1 MEDAG
6 LSEKGLDVL
15 AFAPHQDDAE
25 VGCGGIIVR
34 LRTLGY
40 AVGIADMTA
49 SEMGTRG
56 NSESRLAECSAAARV
71 MGIDYRIN
79 LGLPDGNMQ
88 ATAEADDAVIRAIRA
103 TRPSLVLAP
112 YPEDRHPDH
121 AAAGRIV
128 PAAAFRA
135 GLRKWDT
142 GQAHHRPLAIGYY
155 MLHDTFVPS
164 LVVDVTE
171 QWAVKME
178 ALRCYRTQFAVP
190 GAPEDEEPTYISTP
204 EFLHRLE
211 ARALYFGSK
220 IATRYGEPLYT
231 RETLRIDDPMTLV
244 TGSMERFAGGG

>member
-1 MEDAG
+1 
-6 LSEKGLDVL
+6 
-15 AFAPHQDDAE
+15 
-25 VGCGGIIVR
+25 
-34 LRTLGY
+34 
-40 AVGIADMTA
+40 
-49 SEMGTRG
+49 
-56 NSESRLAECSAAARV
+56 
-71 MGIDYRIN
+71 
-79 LGLPDGNMQ
+79 
-88 ATAEADDAVIRAIRA
+88 
-103 TRPSLVLAP
+103 
-112 YPEDRHPDH
+112 
-121 AAAGRIV
+121 
-128 PAAAFRA
+128 
-135 GLRKWDT
+135 
-142 GQAHHRPLAIGYY
+142 